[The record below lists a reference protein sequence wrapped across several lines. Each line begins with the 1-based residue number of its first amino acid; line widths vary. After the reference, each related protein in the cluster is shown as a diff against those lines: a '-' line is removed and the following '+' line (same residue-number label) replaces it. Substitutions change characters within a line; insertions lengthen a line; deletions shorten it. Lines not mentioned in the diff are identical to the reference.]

1 MKELKI
7 RPNNLMKKS
16 ATVEKKTAQYA
27 IKKLMR
33 DVIKI
38 KE

>member
-1 MKELKI
+1 
-7 RPNNLMKKS
+7 MKKS
-16 ATVEKKTAQYA
+16 ATVERKTAQYA
-27 IKKLMR
+27 IKKLTLMR